1 MNILKKAYEKVKKA
15 FSKSEAGGTKQDCPL
30 KESGLLVVVLRESDR
45 APVKNALVL
54 IQGATSATKKTGK
67 DGIAFYKPVD
77 PGSYTI
83 NVTLPSDIARDYVK
97 PDAATQA
104 VAEGSCPIKV
114 IHAEQLAALK
124 VHVYHKDEP
133 AKGVGGTNI
142 EIPAGAQALS
152 ARKTNDGDG
161 IADFGK
167 TKAGKYTIRATLK
180 ESVEKNFTL
189 VFHTKDVTL
198 KPGKET
204 VVPLEVV
211 QHVVTPKIEMEY
223 KVVLLNPKLP
233 DPDSA
238 IKTDPTYIVVSAE
251 QSRKS
256 NPFKGTG
263 KLKCSPANVEAF
275 LDEACTKKLP
285 GNLAGGADLSNA
297 QITGAKGLK
306 IYFKGKTAGQFDV
319 SLELVASK
327 TDTVR
332 VEKPVQG
339 KGKHKMGVVRL
350 EMKLHRQDIVEIEK
364 LEVDPDTDPVDNYYT
379 NLKNKALPEQKEM
392 TDEEKVKQ
400 GRLLH
405 VQKDGNFGR
414 AKLVCKKLVAGQWPA
429 GTDDYEIVL
438 AQENKSGSLEA
449 FDKESEGTLKALPV
463 KVKVSDAK
471 TKDQTWWIQG
481 KTATNKLR
489 EARLHLG
496 IDRAKGGLAK
506 KPKNNGDWA
515 RLSVVE
521 IKEVKVDYKPTR
533 KKPIKYD
540 ISKHRFYINQ
550 GATWDGTNKKFTT
563 DANTDANGRKVVIG
577 AQLSQAIKD
586 VTVYFMLAPDK
597 NNRKAANWGKD
608 MPATWKWK
616 DIDSKVK
623 HLDKTGRKKILH
635 LSAKTDDKG
644 YAKAE
649 LTLSR
654 FGGDV
659 FWPACYI
666 DEDPHLAKFVD
677 GHADLEKRKPVKAS
691 HSVAVWRKFWY
702 QEVKVAGLNVAGFGD
717 AARTYEDVKAEMLA
731 SPAVEMTKV
740 KANTISPKVIYKKH
754 MVSFYLNNTRTA
766 YVNNYP
772 GDNGEALVVGD
783 DNRSEFFKLA
793 KPESDKPVAI
803 PMLNAHALWV
813 KDGLTSTATIPF
825 FNATGFPKRFSASK
839 KLLDPPLQGGTLLK
853 TGSWEAWDWDPAA
866 NHGAGAWGN
875 RRTGNLSAGDVELDS
890 NRSDPRYVNIK
901 KPAGIV
907 VAATGTRVKIT
918 NLTLRAGV
926 YYLGTSYA
934 DGIVNA
940 YTPND
945 QQDFINTIN
954 HEVGHSFKQVTKVRP
969 AGIPAHPHQY
979 DRQGS
984 HCNYT
989 NKSCLMYESGP
1000 QPASLN
1006 RYCPVCHPYVLVQD
1020 MSKAK

>member
-1 MNILKKAYEKVKKA
+1 M
-15 FSKSEAGGTKQDCPL
+15 

-45 APVKNALVL
+45 APVENALVL

-67 DGIAFYKPVD
+67 DGIAFFKPVD

-223 KVVLLNPKLP
+223 MVVLLNAKLP

-285 GNLAGGADLSNA
+285 G
-297 QITGAKGLK
+297 
-306 IYFKGKTAGQFDV
+306 
-319 SLELVASK
+319 
-327 TDTVR
+327 
-332 VEKPVQG
+332 
-339 KGKHKMGVVRL
+339 
-350 EMKLHRQDIVEIEK
+350 
-364 LEVDPDTDPVDNYYT
+364 
-379 NLKNKALPEQKEM
+379 
-392 TDEEKVKQ
+392 
-400 GRLLH
+400 
-405 VQKDGNFGR
+405 
-414 AKLVCKKLVAGQWPA
+414 
-429 GTDDYEIVL
+429 
-438 AQENKSGSLEA
+438 
-449 FDKESEGTLKALPV
+449 KALPV

-471 TKDQTWWIQG
+471 TKDQAWWIQG

-506 KPKNNGDWA
+506 KPKNNGDWG

-521 IKEVKVDYKPTR
+521 IK
-533 KKPIKYD
+533 
-540 ISKHRFYINQ
+540 
-550 GATWDGTNKKFTT
+550 
-563 DANTDANGRKVVIG
+563 DA
-577 AQLSQAIKD
+577 
-586 VTVYFMLAPDK
+586 TVYFMLAPDK

-666 DEDPHLAKFVD
+666 GEDPHLAKFVD

-731 SPAVEMTKV
+731 SPVVEMTEV

-839 KLLDPPLQGGTLLK
+839 KLLDPPLQGGDLVEDRQLGGLGLGPGCQPRRRGMGQSTDRK
-853 TGSWEAWDWDPAA
+853 FERGR
-866 NHGAGAWGN
+866 
-875 RRTGNLSAGDVELDS
+875 RRTGF
-890 NRSDPRYVNIK
+890 
-901 KPAGIV
+901 
-907 VAATGTRVKIT
+907 
-918 NLTLRAGV
+918 
-926 YYLGTSYA
+926 
-934 DGIVNA
+934 
-940 YTPND
+940 
-945 QQDFINTIN
+945 Q
-954 HEVGHSFKQVTKVRP
+954 
-969 AGIPAHPHQY
+969 
-979 DRQGS
+979 
-984 HCNYT
+984 
-989 NKSCLMYESGP
+989 
-1000 QPASLN
+1000 
-1006 RYCPVCHPYVLVQD
+1006 
-1020 MSKAK
+1020 